1 MPADFCFT
9 IDLDRDVNDRV
20 PGSPEAAISI
30 DRGQGT
36 EPRFESTLNGLAH
49 FVSLLDELGMPCT
62 FFCEGRTMEKIR
74 DSAGL
79 LDGFD
84 IGVHGYDHE
93 YFPEMARP
101 DAIAAVVRGTEAV
114 KDVLGRSPSSF
125 RAPYMKMPRD
135 IGSFLRETGIHID
148 SSSYADASACIPHW
162 LPGYI
167 AEVPVTESSNLG
179 GRKISAYLWPMHEGK
194 RSPLDYADLAAMVPD
209 EGCFVLA
216 DHTWHIAESR
226 ADGPFSAEGLEDNIN
241 RTRIALNAVL
251 DAGCSAVTVSEASR
265 KAVSSPSGEYSEP

>member
-30 DRGQGT
+30 DRGHGT
-36 EPRFESTLNGLAH
+36 EPRFESTLKGLAH
-49 FVSLLDELGMPCT
+49 YVSILEELDIPCT
-62 FFCEGRTMEKIR
+62 FFCEGRTLETIR

-101 DAIAAVVRGTEAV
+101 DAVAAVRHGVEVV
-114 KDVLGRSPSSF
+114 KDVLGRSPTAF

-135 IGSFLRETGIHID
+135 IGSFLDGTGIRID
-148 SSSYADASACIPHW
+148 SSSYADASSCTPFM

-167 AEVPVTESSNLG
+167 AEVPVTETSDLG
-179 GRKISAYLWPMHEGK
+179 GRKMSAYLWPMHEGK
-194 RSPLDYADLAAMVPD
+194 RGPAEYADLASLVPD
-209 EGCFVLA
+209 DGCYVLA
-216 DHTWHIAESR
+216 DHTWHMEESR
-226 ADGPFSAEGLEDNIN
+226 ASGPYPPGELEENVF
-241 RTRIALNAVL
+241 RTRLALEL
-251 DAGCSAVTVSEASR
+251 ILEAGCRPVSISEASS
-265 KAVSSPSGEYSEP
+265 KACIRVPEWP